1 MKNNLLNIDILG
13 TSFTIRSSED
23 PDYLEQ
29 VVWYLENKIRE
40 TQDKVPVT
48 DPLKIAILSGFFLV
62 DELLKEKMK
71 KGLPYS
77 ITAQDADEIGKIT
90 SDLIEL
96 IDKNM

>member
-1 MKNNLLNIDILG
+1 MKNNLLNIDMLG
-13 TSFTIRSSED
+13 SSFTIRSSEN
-23 PDYLEQ
+23 PEYLEQ

-40 TQDKVPVT
+40 TRNKVPVT

-62 DELLKEKMK
+62 DELMKERMK

-90 SDLIEL
+90 EDLIEL
-96 IDKNM
+96 IDRNI

>member
-13 TSFTIRSSED
+13 SSFTIRSSED
-23 PDYLEQ
+23 PEYLEQ
-29 VVWYLENKIRE
+29 VVRFLETKIRE

-48 DPLKIAILSGFFLV
+48 DPLKVAILSGFFLV

-77 ITAQDADEIGKIT
+77 ITAKEADEIGEIA
-90 SDLIEL
+90 DNLIQL
-96 IDKNM
+96 IDRNM

>member
-1 MKNNLLNIDILG
+1 MKNNQLNIEILG
-13 TSFTIRSSED
+13 SSFTIRSSED

-29 VVWYLENKIRE
+29 VVWYLENKIKD
-40 TQDKVPVT
+40 TQKKVPVT

-62 DELLKEKMK
+62 DELMKEKMK

-90 SDLIEL
+90 EDLIEL
-96 IDKNM
+96 IDRNM

>member
-1 MKNNLLNIDILG
+1 M
-13 TSFTIRSSED
+13 
-23 PDYLEQ
+23 EQ
-29 VVWYLENKIRE
+29 VVWFLENKIRE

-77 ITAQDADEIGKIT
+77 ITAKDADRIGKIT

-96 IDKNM
+96 IDRNI

>member
-29 VVWYLENKIRE
+29 VVWYLENKLRE

-96 IDKNM
+96 IDRNM

>member
-13 TSFTIRSSED
+13 SSFTIRSSED
-23 PDYLEQ
+23 PEYLEQ
-29 VVWYLENKIRE
+29 VVWFLENKIRE
-40 TQDKVPVT
+40 TQKKVPVT

-62 DELLKEKMK
+62 DELMKERMK

-90 SDLIEL
+90 EDLIEL
-96 IDKNM
+96 IDRNM